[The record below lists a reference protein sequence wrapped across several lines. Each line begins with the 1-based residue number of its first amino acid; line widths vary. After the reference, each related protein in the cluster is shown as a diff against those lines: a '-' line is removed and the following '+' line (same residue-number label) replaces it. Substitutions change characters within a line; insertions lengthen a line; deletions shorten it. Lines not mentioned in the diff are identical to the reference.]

1 MFRRFDFE
9 GSPVLVQEPEIRDP
23 ETASPLVLFLHGS
36 GERGVD
42 EWSALGHGLPAV
54 AGRPEVARV
63 RIAVPQCPPR
73 WALDRLGRPPRVAR
87 RRARDCARRRH
98 WVQHGGPGGMGA
110 RAAPPR
116 ARPSP
121 FAHRGAPSP
130 GDHGRRARARPPPRS
145 DVGDSR
151 PRRRACPRLG
161 VGRRRHGACGDRP
174 SPEIHA
180 LRGPFAR
187 RDERDRLTGGVEG
200 ESPAQPRKSIGRSR
214 RRRLARQGE
223 DARPLGPDPVRS
235 PQPLELLLYFSAR
248 RSAELRRQL

>member
-1 MFRRFDFE
+1 MAMFRRFDFE

-98 WVQHGGPGGMGA
+98 WVQHGGRGAWALALRHPALVLRLSPIAGRLPPETTADELA
-110 RAAPPR
+110 RALPPV
-116 ARPSP
+116 PTWVI
-121 FAHRGAPSP
+121 
-130 GDHGRRARARPPPRS
+130 HGRDDERVPVSES
-145 DVGDSR
+145 DAAVTALAAIGRR
-151 PRRRACPRLG
+151 PRYTRYEGLS
-161 VGRRRHGACGDRP
+161 HGAT
-174 SPEIHA
+174 SETA
-180 LRGPFAR
+180 
-187 RDERDRLTGGVEG
+187 
-200 ESPAQPRKSIGRSR
+200 
-214 RRRLARQGE
+214 
-223 DARPLGPDPVRS
+223 
-235 PQPLELLLYFSAR
+235 
-248 RSAELRRQL
+248 